1 MRCFKLD
8 KKQERLFSLYF
19 QHVTEAPLIT
29 PLGLMIGEHGMPSG
43 TTITN
48 EGDSDY
54 NEVLTYAVNYLHKTK
69 ELGLKFE
76 MITNQGDDA
85 VMKLYG
91 SKNLSVE
98 EIGE

>member
-1 MRCFKLD
+1 MRCFTLTP
-8 KKQERLFSLYF
+8 KQERLFRLYF

-29 PLGLMIGEHGMPSG
+29 PLGLIEGLHGMPSG

-54 NEVLTYAVNYLHKTK
+54 NEVLTYAVNYLPETRK
-69 ELGLKFE
+69 LGLRFE

-91 SKNLSVE
+91 SKSLTVE
-98 EIGE
+98 QIGE